1 MLRHQTLGHTIIIL
15 VARTLYPTK
24 MITSPVHAG
33 RRQSATVMWSPIGL
47 AITATTAEIT
57 AGNIPHFLPADLGR
71 IDRAFQPRGFHP
83 LPHGE
88 SVQHV
93 HVDETKVAGTA
104 IH

>member
-1 MLRHQTLGHTIIIL
+1 MLRHQTLGRIIIIL
-15 VARTLYPTK
+15 VARILYPMK

-33 RRQSATVMWSPIGL
+33 RRQSVAAMWSPIGP
-47 AITATTAEIT
+47 AIIAITAEIT
-57 AGNIPHFLPADLGR
+57 AGNIPHFLHADLGR

-93 HVDETKVAGTA
+93 LVDETKVAGMA